1 MFLQVKIVVQF
12 KGREMQY
19 KDLGKELLDRLYKP
33 IEEVAVMESS
43 PKVEG
48 RSMTMLVGP
57 KKVQ

>member
-1 MFLQVKIVVQF
+1 VKIIIQF
-12 KGREMQY
+12 KGREMQH

-33 IEEVAVMESS
+33 IEEVAIMESA

-57 KKVQ
+57 KKTQ